1 MGNKRI
7 VPFLHRVL
15 VKPDK
20 IEDVDPTYR
29 AVRAAGLMVAESTR
43 KQEQNAVSVGTVL
56 AVGPTCFLDYHGQP
70 ADLKIGDR
78 VIFARYGGKARD
90 HQGSRPRESP
100 DAGKLL
106 GIDGR
111 GNTRE

>member
-78 VIFARYGGKARD
+78 VIFARYGGKD
-90 HQGSRPRESP
+90 VP
-100 DAGKLL
+100 DPENEEENVKLL
-106 GIDGR
+106 QDEDILGVIKDD
-111 GNTRE
+111 